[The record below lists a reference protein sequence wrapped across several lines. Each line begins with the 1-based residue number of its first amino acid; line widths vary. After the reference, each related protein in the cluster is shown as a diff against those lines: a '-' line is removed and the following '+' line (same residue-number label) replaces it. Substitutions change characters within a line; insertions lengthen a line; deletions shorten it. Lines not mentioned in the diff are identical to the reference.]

1 MVNSVSKSSA
11 VTEQYT
17 HHPPAARPPVKPKET
32 PKQDTVVL
40 SPKAQAADPDH
51 DGD

>member
-1 MVNSVSKSSA
+1 MVNSVSRSSA

-17 HHPPAARPPVKPKET
+17 HNQHPAKPPVKPKET
-32 PKQDTVVL
+32 QKPDTVVL
-40 SPKAQAADPDH
+40 SDKAQGVDPDH